1 MAYKL
6 FFPHTLNVSVQPGD
20 MIMYCTTTP
29 KNINGKDFH
38 QSGKNFTSIDMT
50 RPKKFGYAV
59 KVNHASKWVL
69 VNNITPGVYP
79 SSDDYIFFSKDR
91 RANISGVVGY
101 FAETKYV
108 NDSKKQSEM
117 FATAI
122 DYVDSS
128 S

>member
-6 FFPHTLNVSVQPGD
+6 FFPDTLNVSVQPGD
-20 MIMYCTTTP
+20 MIMYCKTTP
-29 KNINGKDFH
+29 KTTDGGTFY
-38 QSGKNFTSIDMT
+38 QSGRNFLSVDMT
-50 RPKKFGYAV
+50 RPIKFGYAV
-59 KVNHASKWVL
+59 EVNHRLKWIL

-79 SSDDYIFFSKDR
+79 GENDYIFFSKDR

-101 FAETKYV
+101 FAETKYI
-108 NDSKKQSEM
+108 NDSKAKSEI

-122 DYVDSS
+122 DYVESS